1 MRQLGY
7 RIAAVACMVSAATAV
22 YGQSRVA
29 GDRIAQQPRTAGRTE
44 NDRAVGI
51 ISGGTEGTYIRIAAD
66 LANVL
71 DSEDLRILP
80 IVGRG
85 SLQNL
90 RDVMYLRGV
99 DIGIVQVDARE
110 GLKGANLHEEAL
122 KRLRYIARLYNE
134 EVHLLASRDITD
146 IRQLDGRK
154 VNIDRDGSGTNLTS
168 RIIFDRIGIKPD
180 FTTYDQASSYERLRA
195 GEIQAAIYI
204 AGRPVRGI
212 SEFQSEGRFHLLAI
226 PFEGK
231 LAETY
236 LPSRFAASDYPRLI
250 DPAQEVPTLAVGSAL
265 VVFNWP
271 ERSERYRRAE
281 RFVDAFFSRFEELL
295 KPGAW
300 HEVNASLFAELRG
313 WQRFKPAQDAIERSS
328 GNRTATVEE
337 EEFQHF
343 LDSSGRSLSTAERE
357 RLFQEFLSWQRAR
370 PKSVSRVRR

>member
-1 MRQLGY
+1 VRQLGY
-7 RIAAVACMVSAATAV
+7 CIAAVAFMASAATAV
-22 YGQSRVA
+22 YGQPRPTC
-29 GDRIAQQPRTAGRTE
+29 DRIAQQPRTAARTE

-66 LANVL
+66 LASVL
-71 DSEDLRILP
+71 DSDNLRILP

-90 RDVMYLRGV
+90 RDVMFLRGV
-99 DIGIVQVDARE
+99 DIGIVQMDARE
-110 GLKGANLHEEAL
+110 GLRGANLHEEAL

-134 EVHLLASRDITD
+134 EIHILASRDITD

-168 RIIFDRIGIKPD
+168 RIIFDRLGIKPE
-180 FTTYDQASSYERLRA
+180 FTTHDQASSYERLRA

-226 PFEGK
+226 PFEGE
-231 LAETY
+231 LAESY

-250 DPAQEVPTLAVGSAL
+250 ELGREVPTLAVGSAL

-281 RFVDAFFSRFEELL
+281 RFVNAFFSRFEELL
-295 KPGAW
+295 KPGRHPKW
-300 HEVNASLFAELRG
+300 HEVDASLFADLPG
-313 WQRFKPAQDAIERSS
+313 WRRFKPAQDWIERSS
-328 GNRTATVEE
+328 GNRTATRP
-337 EEFQHF
+337 
-343 LDSSGRSLSTAERE
+343 GRG
-357 RLFQEFLSWQRAR
+357 
-370 PKSVSRVRR
+370 VSALPR